1 MLPVSSAGKER
12 VLQRTLPPGAA
23 EGAAGV
29 CPVSRIGHPCG
40 NLHRAGLTGRPLAG
54 VPSDLRCSRMR
65 FRVRDDRAPTS
76 VSARL
81 TVDPATVNP
90 RWLRRS
96 EGALC
101 TSRRCQWQ
109 WPLRG
114 VGTAHRGGLSR
125 QVCAEFASLLVTA
138 KLDTP
143 AQLVLFSREGHL
155 LNVLSGESLDGECV

>member
-1 MLPVSSAGKER
+1 
-12 VLQRTLPPGAA
+12 
-23 EGAAGV
+23 
-29 CPVSRIGHPCG
+29 
-40 NLHRAGLTGRPLAG
+40 
-54 VPSDLRCSRMR
+54 MR

-155 LNVLSGESLDGECV
+155 LNVLSGESVDGECVDLASVQRPGWRRRCAVVVAPGDHEQRPAGRHQPAHIDDRLAARGSGKRLDGDDFDNEIERL